1 MSLHIF
7 KVSCAGIN
15 TCKTNLKTAVSIDL
29 TTQATRCVLSE
40 DKNYTF
46 LIAQCNFELFE
57 DDVW

>member
-1 MSLHIF
+1 M
-7 KVSCAGIN
+7 N
-15 TCKTNLKTAVSIDL
+15 TCKTDLKTAVSIDF
-29 TTQATRCVLSE
+29 TIQAARCVLSE